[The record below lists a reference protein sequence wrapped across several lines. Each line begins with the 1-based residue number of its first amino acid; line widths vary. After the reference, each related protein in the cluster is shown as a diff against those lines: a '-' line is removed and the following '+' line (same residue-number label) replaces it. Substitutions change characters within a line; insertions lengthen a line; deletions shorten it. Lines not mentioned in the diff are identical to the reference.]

1 MSRAL
6 VLSLFVA
13 GATLVACGGGAS
25 DGPSDRTARPG
36 ARSVVPVA
44 SLSLEGA
51 RWIGG
56 QGQVIDADR
65 VAAARP
71 RCGLERVVAFVGLD
85 DPASE
90 RLLRSLAELAVK
102 HPDLVVLGATTSLD
116 AEALEALR
124 ARTGAAFPV
133 LLGVSRASRDAW
145 TCGPEAC
152 VRVADAADAIVG
164 RSLVQVFA
172 RVEPA
177 PRSR

>member
-1 MSRAL
+1 MRRPFA
-6 VLSLFVA
+6 LSLLVA
-13 GATLVACGGGAS
+13 AATLAGCGGGSS
-25 DGPSDRTARPG
+25 DGPADRSPRAG
-36 ARSVVPVA
+36 ARSVVPGA
-44 SLSLEGA
+44 ALALEGA

-71 RCGLERVVAFVGLD
+71 RCGVERIVAFVALD

-90 RLLRSLAELAVK
+90 RLLRSLAELVVK

-116 AEALEALR
+116 ADALEAVR

-164 RSLVQVFA
+164 RSMVQVFA

-177 PRSR
+177 PRPK

>member
-1 MSRAL
+1 MPRAP
-6 VLSLFVA
+6 VLSWLLA
-13 GATLVACGGGAS
+13 ATTLVGCGGGSS
-25 DGPSDRTARPG
+25 DGPSGRAAPVG
-36 ARSVVPVA
+36 ARSVAPGA

-56 QGQVIDADR
+56 QGQVIEPGR

-71 RCGLERVVAFVGLD
+71 GCGLERVVAFVGLD

-90 RLLRSLAELAVK
+90 RLLRSLAELVVK
-102 HPDLVVLGATTSLD
+102 HPDLAVLGATASLD
-116 AEALEALR
+116 AEALEAVR

-164 RSLVQVFA
+164 RSMVQVFA
-172 RVEPA
+172 RLEP
-177 PRSR
+177 PPPPK

>member
-1 MSRAL
+1 MTRAL
-6 VLSLFVA
+6 VPFLLVA
-13 GATLVACGGGAS
+13 GAALVACGGGSS
-25 DGPSDRTARPG
+25 DAPPDRAAG
-36 ARSVVPVA
+36 GGVRSVVPVA

-51 RWIGG
+51 RWVGG
-56 QGQVIDADR
+56 QGQVLDADR
-65 VAAARP
+65 IAAARP
-71 RCGLERVVAFVGLD
+71 RCGLERVVAFVRLD
-85 DPASE
+85 DPAGE

-116 AEALEALR
+116 AEALEAVR
-124 ARTGAAFPV
+124 ARTGAAFPI

-152 VRVADAADAIVG
+152 VRIADPADAIVG

-172 RVEPA
+172 RLEPA

>member
-6 VLSLFVA
+6 VLSLLVA
-13 GATLVACGGGAS
+13 GATLVACGGGSS
-25 DGPSDRTARPG
+25 DGPSDRAPRAG
-36 ARSVVPVA
+36 ARSVAPGA
-44 SLSLEGA
+44 ALSLEGA

-56 QGQVIDADR
+56 RGQVIDADR
-65 VAAARP
+65 VAAARA
-71 RCGLERVVAFVGLD
+71 RAGRERIVAFVRLD

-90 RLLRSLAELAVK
+90 RLLRSLAELVVA

-116 AEALEALR
+116 ADALEAVR

-145 TCGPEAC
+145 GCGPEAC
-152 VRVADAADAIVG
+152 VRVADADDAIVG

-172 RVEPA
+172 RLEPP
-177 PRSR
+177 PRPR